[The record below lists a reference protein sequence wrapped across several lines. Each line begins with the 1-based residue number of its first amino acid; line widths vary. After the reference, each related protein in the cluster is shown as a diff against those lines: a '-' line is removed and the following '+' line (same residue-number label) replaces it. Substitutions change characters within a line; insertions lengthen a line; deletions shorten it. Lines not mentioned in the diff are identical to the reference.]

1 MGIRAVFFDMGG
13 TIETFWYTPE
23 LRFRAT
29 PELRRRLLHAGLDLQ
44 ISDRELFEVINT
56 GWERYHK
63 ESIESMQ
70 EQSTFKVWS
79 EYIFSEFHLDHE
91 KLSNISEELTV
102 ALEMNFFQ
110 REMRPEVPEVLE
122 KIQTADIRMG
132 LISNVCSHGQVPQS
146 LQAYGLLDY
155 FNPLVLSSRYGRRK
169 PDPAIFQYAASLA
182 HVPTSECLYVGDRIA
197 RDIVGARRAGF
208 KYAVQIVNE
217 FDHGEK
223 DEGALP
229 DARIYRMTELLDF
242 IQNPLA
248 NEDAKTKETTPT
260 RNSLSDAG
268 DIFPI
273 QKN

>member
-1 MGIRAVFFDMGG
+1 MEIQAVFFDMGG

-23 LRFRAT
+23 LRLRAT
-29 PELRRRLLHAGLDLQ
+29 PELRCILTRADL
-44 ISDRELFEVINT
+44 ELKINDQELYDVINS

-70 EQSTFKVWS
+70 EQPPYKVWS
-79 EYIFSEFHLDHE
+79 EYIFSEFHLDPE
-91 KLSNISEELTV
+91 KLSKVSEELMV
-102 ALEMNFFQ
+102 ALELNFFQ
-110 REMRPEVPEVLE
+110 REIRPEVPEVLE
-122 KIQTADIRMG
+122 KIQTTGMRMG
-132 LISNVCSHGQVPQS
+132 LISNVCSYGQVPQS

-169 PDPAIFQYAASLA
+169 PDPAIFQYAAGLA

-217 FDHGEK
+217 FDHGEE

-242 IQNPLA
+242 IQDRLA
-248 NEDAKTKETTPT
+248 NEGARTKETTQF
-260 RNSLSDAG
+260 RNSLSDAE
-268 DIFPI
+268 DTLHL
-273 QKN
+273 

>member
-70 EQSTFKVWS
+70 EQTTFKVWS
-79 EYIFSEFHLDHE
+79 EYIFSEFHLDLE
-91 KLSNISEELTV
+91 KLSNVSEELMVT
-102 ALEMNFFQ
+102 LELNYFE
-110 REMRPEVPEVLE
+110 RKMRPEIPEVLE
-122 KIQTADIRMG
+122 KIHATGMRMG

-155 FNPLVLSSRYGRRK
+155 FDPVVLSSQFGRRK
-169 PDPAIFQYAASLA
+169 PDPAIFQYAARLA
-182 HVPTSECLYVGDRIA
+182 NVPTGECLYIGDRIA

-208 KYAVQIVNE
+208 EYAVQIVNE

-229 DARIYRMTELLDF
+229 DARIYSMTELLDF
-242 IQNPLA
+242 IQDQSA
-248 NEDAKTKETTPT
+248 SEGSRTKETTSI
-260 RNSLSDAG
+260 RNSISDEG
-268 DIFPI
+268 DIL
-273 QKN
+273 

>member
-1 MGIRAVFFDMGG
+1 MEIQAVFFDMGG

-23 LRFRAT
+23 LRLRAT
-29 PELRRRLLHAGLDLQ
+29 PELRCILTRAGL
-44 ISDRELFEVINT
+44 ELSINDQELCDVIDS

-70 EQSTFKVWS
+70 EQSPYKVWS
-79 EYIFSEFHLDHE
+79 EYIFSDFHLEPE
-91 KLSNISEELTV
+91 KLSNVSEELMV
-102 ALEMNFFQ
+102 ALELNFFQ

-122 KIQTADIRMG
+122 QIHTAGLQMG

-155 FNPLVLSSRYGRRK
+155 FNPLVLSSQYGRRK

-182 HVPTSECLYVGDRIA
+182 HVPTCECLYVGDRIA

-229 DARIYRMTELLDF
+229 DARIYRMTELINF
-242 IQNPLA
+242 IQDRLA
-248 NEDAKTKETTPT
+248 NEGAITKETTPIQ
-260 RNSLSDAG
+260 NSLSDAG
-268 DIFPI
+268 DILHLE
-273 QKN
+273 

>member
-23 LRFRAT
+23 LRSHAT
-29 PELRRRLLHAGLDLQ
+29 PELRRRLIHAGLDLQ
-44 ISDRELFEVINT
+44 ISDQELFEVINS

-70 EQSTFKVWS
+70 EQSPFKVWS
-79 EYIFSEFHLDHE
+79 EYIFSDFQLDTE
-91 KLSNISEELTV
+91 KLSDVSEELMV

-122 KIQTADIRMG
+122 KIQTAGLQMG

-155 FNPLVLSSRYGRRK
+155 FNPLVLSSQYGRRK
-169 PDPAIFQYAASLA
+169 PDPAIFQYAARLA
-182 HVPTSECLYVGDRIA
+182 HVPTCECLYVGDRIA

-229 DARIYRMTELLDF
+229 HARIYSMTELLDF
-242 IQNPLA
+242 IQDQSA
-248 NEDAKTKETTPT
+248 SEGTRMKEATSI
-260 RNSLSDAG
+260 RNSISDAG
-268 DIFPI
+268 DILHI
-273 QKN
+273 